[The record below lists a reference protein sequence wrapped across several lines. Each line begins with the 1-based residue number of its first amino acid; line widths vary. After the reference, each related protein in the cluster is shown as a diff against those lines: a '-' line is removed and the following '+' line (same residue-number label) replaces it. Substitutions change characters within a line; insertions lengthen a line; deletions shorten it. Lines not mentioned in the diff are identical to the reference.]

1 MNRPARKIVAVTAR
15 KRRPPLA
22 KSLLESAV
30 SHMHTA
36 VEFFNRPT
44 QPHRYEIAA
53 ELALAAWEKLLKA
66 YLHRAKCNIFLPDGR
81 TRDFN
86 NCRNLVLTLVLPTDA
101 GFVATH
107 ANLEMTYE
115 YRNQS
120 AHFYG
125 QPMNAVLHGLF
136 AECVGKF
143 AHFVRQHFNRELLP
157 PGDLGVLPVGFGRPV
172 LPQDFLSDYSA
183 SATAPAE
190 VKQFLKAL
198 HDTGVRLYDAGISPE
213 YSMMVT
219 FSVALED
226 AKKVHRADVVVGVNN
241 AEPQAATLTV
251 QKHVTLADTV
261 RLSMDKSAPPVQ
273 LRDDRLWEIFNLSTK
288 DVTDFVRQRLPQV
301 TQNNAFWKV
310 LKRLAQ
316 DPNALRIRYLDP
328 ARTSGISRKM
338 YSDVVYQLLIDEY
351 ETPEE
356 S

>member
-1 MNRPARKIVAVTAR
+1 MSRLVRSATVIRVR

-22 KSLLESAV
+22 NSLLQSAI
-30 SHMHTA
+30 SHMQTA

-66 YLHRAKCNIFLPDGR
+66 YLHRAKHNIFYPDGK
-81 TRDFN
+81 TKDFHT
-86 NCRNLVLTLVLPTDA
+86 CRNAVLALVLPTDA

-107 ANLEMTYE
+107 ANLELTYD

-125 QPMNAVLHGLF
+125 QSMNAVLHGLF

-157 PGDLGVLPVGFGRPV
+157 PGDLGVLPVGFGHPV

-198 HDTGVRLYDAGISPE
+198 HDAGVRLHAAGIAPE

-219 FSVALED
+219 FSIALED
-226 AKKVHRADVVVGVNN
+226 AKKAHRADVVVGVNN
-241 AEPQAATLTV
+241 AEPQAAALTV
-251 QKHVTLADTV
+251 QKNVTLADTV
-261 RLSMDKSAPPVQ
+261 RLSVDKNAPPVQ
-273 LRDDRLWEIFNLSTK
+273 LQDDKLWEFFNLSTK
-288 DVTDFVRQRLPQV
+288 DITDFARQSLPQV
-301 TQNNAFWKV
+301 RQNQDFWKV
-310 LKRLAQ
+310 IKRLGKNS
-316 DPNALRIRYLDP
+316 NALRIRYLDP
-328 ARTSGISRKM
+328 ARTSGANKKM
-338 YSDVVYQLLIDEY
+338 YSDVMYQLLIDEY
-351 ETPEE
+351 EKK
-356 S
+356 